1 MWLASIRKPILEAKC
16 WVHTVYTEMFP
27 PKNTTSKPKYIT
39 ASPKFIETGK
49 VKKKKKKE
57 TGKLLLIKIT
67 REKSSKEQIVQQ
79 TFLVHYTLSSEKV
92 VTKML

>member
-1 MWLASIRKPILEAKC
+1 MS
-16 WVHTVYTEMFP
+16 P

-39 ASPKFIETGK
+39 VSLKFIETGK
-49 VKKKKKKE
+49 VKKKKKE

-79 TFLVHYTLSSEKV
+79 TFPVHYTLSSKEV

>member
-1 MWLASIRKPILEAKC
+1 
-16 WVHTVYTEMFP
+16 MFP

-49 VKKKKKKE
+49 VKKKKKE